1 MEFIPFLHSG
11 RSFNIACEDDL
22 EFKEVRSILDQ
33 LIELQAF
40 DSDDIKGSYR
50 IDAEDNEFEVWV
62 MEASVFIHRM

>member
-11 RSFNIACEDDL
+11 RSFNIACVDDL

-40 DSDDIKGSYR
+40 DSDEVKGSYR
-50 IDAEDNEFEVWV
+50 IDAEENEFQVWV
-62 MEASVFIHRM
+62 MESDVFIQRL

>member
-11 RSFNIACEDDL
+11 RSFTIGCEDDL

-40 DSDDIKGSYR
+40 DSEDIKGSYR
-50 IDAEDNEFEVWV
+50 IDVEDNRFEVWV
-62 MEASVFIHRM
+62 MEADVIILRR